1 MERGLVSTIEVS
13 INLHL
18 GDRNSGKGAGRQLL
32 SIGFFC
38 DRDREGIPNICL
50 GLSLCCRAVPFDRSG
65 FRSIIMKESTNS
77 KWKKIIQKLPLSVLT
92 FPKML
97 QNLKA
102 HTSLTKHR
110 VCCPQ
115 PNNN

>member
-18 GDRNSGKGAGRQLL
+18 GDRNSGKGAVRQLL
-32 SIGFFC
+32 SIGFFVTGIG
-38 DRDREGIPNICL
+38 GIPNICL

-65 FRSIIMKESTNS
+65 FCSIIMKESTNS

-102 HTSLTKHR
+102 HTSSTKH
-110 VCCPQ
+110 
-115 PNNN
+115 